1 MHRPLSL
8 HLTIREGGRWRPC
21 RLTPR
26 RRHHSFRLKFAAIRT
41 RAPGAGG
48 TRGLPGREVRSRRQP
63 TLARPGGGPPGIR
76 GLRQRPGF
84 CEQLAEKTSAAGG
97 GYLCPRGEQRG
108 GQAGVFTAMHAS
120 RGNLARSGQ
129 DTGALT
135 LWSQGHFMLCTVAE
149 NPWESLLCRLCL
161 SLFAITKSKPK
172 AFRVEL
178 KKKKE
183 RVSKDYLPF
192 I

>member
-63 TLARPGGGPPGIR
+63 TLSRPGGGPPGIR

-120 RGNLARSGQ
+120 RGNLARSGR
-129 DTGALT
+129 TLVLSPCGLRATLCSALLLRT
-135 LWSQGHFMLCTVAE
+135 PGRACCVGFACHCLPLLKV
-149 NPWESLLCRLCL
+149 SL
-161 SLFAITKSKPK
+161 KPL
-172 AFRVEL
+172 EL
-178 KKKKE
+178 N
-183 RVSKDYLPF
+183 
-192 I
+192 